1 MIILHGRRSMI
12 YVGDINPLTPTSD
25 SLLLSFYNVTF
36 ELHIKV
42 TRVKENDHQP
52 KKLLILNKFS
62 LSAT

>member
-1 MIILHGRRSMI
+1 MI

-25 SLLLSFYNVTF
+25 SQPLSFYNVTF

-42 TRVKENDHQP
+42 TSVKENDHQP

>member
-1 MIILHGRRSMI
+1 MI

-25 SLLLSFYNVTF
+25 SQPLSFYVTF

>member
-1 MIILHGRRSMI
+1 MI

-25 SLLLSFYNVTF
+25 SQPLSFYNVTF

>member
-25 SLLLSFYNVTF
+25 SQPLSFYNVTF

-42 TRVKENDHQP
+42 ESKG
-52 KKLLILNKFS
+52 K
-62 LSAT
+62 